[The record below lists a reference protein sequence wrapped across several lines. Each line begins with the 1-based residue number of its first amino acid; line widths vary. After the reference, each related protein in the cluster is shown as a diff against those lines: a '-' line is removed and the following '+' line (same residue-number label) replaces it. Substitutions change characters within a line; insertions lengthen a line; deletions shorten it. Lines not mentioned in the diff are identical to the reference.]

1 MKFLGIDLGGNDTLN
16 GLEGDDILIGGGGS
30 DINNGGP
37 GNDTADFNNI
47 GAPVTAVLGQG
58 VASYVPASGVTVVEL
73 LNSIENLT
81 GSSNPDQLFGDSNA
95 NVLDGGDGN
104 DLLAGGGGADVLLG
118 NDGDDTL
125 QGGGGNDV
133 TNGGDG
139 IDTADFTDIG
149 FDVTADLT
157 QGTATYV
164 NAAGGTVV
172 DSLVNIENLTGSA
185 NNDNLT
191 GDEGDN
197 LLAGAAGNDT
207 IFGGDGDDVLR
218 GDEIGD
224 GTGVLFTVENLQ
236 PEGGLFFTP
245 LWLGL
250 QDGSF
255 DVLTIGES
263 ARTGLERIAEDGVV
277 SPISAEFVSEQLAV
291 GGIDGTV
298 FGNAGV
304 PGPIDPGETAQLIL
318 DVDNP
323 EVTRFFTWATMV
335 IPSNDAFLAVPDD
348 PQADPIFDA
357 EGNFIGPVV
366 IERFGSDVL
375 DAGTEVNNELGV
387 AFLNQTALDE
397 GTPENGVV
405 TAHPGFN
412 GSEANPDGTPV
423 NILGSTTAAGTIVD
437 PVIGDFTV
445 DNGNVPLL
453 RITIDLLSNNGGA
466 DFLDGGLGSDRIEG
480 GGGNDTLAGGLG
492 DDTLYGGEGDDLL
505 RGDLN
510 LRDAQVNI
518 DGGDDILFG
527 GAGNDRIGG
536 KSGNDELFGNEGDDQ
551 LFGDNG
557 DDILSGVRCQRAFNA

>member
-1 MKFLGIDLGGNDTLN
+1 
-16 GLEGDDILIGGGGS
+16 
-30 DINNGGP
+30 
-37 GNDTADFNNI
+37 
-47 GAPVTAVLGQG
+47 
-58 VASYVPASGVTVVEL
+58 
-73 LNSIENLT
+73 
-81 GSSNPDQLFGDSNA
+81 
-95 NVLDGGDGN
+95 
-104 DLLAGGGGADVLLG
+104 
-118 NDGDDTL
+118 
-125 QGGGGNDV
+125 
-133 TNGGDG
+133 
-139 IDTADFTDIG
+139 
-149 FDVTADLT
+149 
-157 QGTATYV
+157 
-164 NAAGGTVV
+164 
-172 DSLVNIENLTGSA
+172 
-185 NNDNLT
+185 
-191 GDEGDN
+191 
-197 LLAGAAGNDT
+197 
-207 IFGGDGDDVLR
+207 
-218 GDEIGD
+218 
-224 GTGVLFTVENLQ
+224 
-236 PEGGLFFTP
+236 
-245 LWLGL
+245 
-250 QDGSF
+250 
-255 DVLTIGES
+255 
-263 ARTGLERIAEDGVV
+263 
-277 SPISAEFVSEQLAV
+277 
-291 GGIDGTV
+291 
-298 FGNAGV
+298 
-304 PGPIDPGETAQLIL
+304 
-318 DVDNP
+318 
-323 EVTRFFTWATMV
+323 MV

-366 IERFGSDVL
+366 IERFGSDVF

-557 DDILSGVRCQRAFNA
+557 DDILSGGLGNDTLQGDDFSGGSGSDTFVLVVGEGTDTIVDFEVGIDFIGLADGLTFGQLTFENNEISFGDQTLALLNDVNTDTLSQSSFVSV